1 MTKHAKTADHGYLIA
16 DLSLGTCEVKRD
28 LSVLGSKG
36 LLASKILDRT
46 IAATTSSI
54 SLSLLSRGSL
64 IELRMVRLVVLRV
77 MMVGL

>member
-1 MTKHAKTADHGYLIA
+1 MTKHAKTADHGYLIS
-16 DLSLGTCEVKRD
+16 DLSMGTSEVKRD

-36 LLASKILDRT
+36 LLASKVLDRT

-54 SLSLLSRGSL
+54 NLSLLSRGSL